1 MHGAGLTAGPVAVP
15 RQGGTLLRFVVRR
28 VVWAVPTLFIV
39 TFLVFVAIRIGTD
52 PVQSYLRLN
61 PRASQAKVQQYKE
74 VNGLVGSIPE
84 QYFRWLQNFLT
95 GDWPNSIKGNRPVWP
110 ELKAALANS
119 IVLGGIAVVIGV
131 TVGCTFGTIAA
142 LKQYS
147 KFDSAVS
154 TGSFVGLSIP
164 PFISAVLL
172 QLLFAVYFTEW
183 FNLKEPFLPT
193 SGIYPAG
200 QQGFDLWLRIKHLI
214 LPATVV
220 AIQVIAVYTRY
231 MRASL
236 LEVKN
241 SEYMRTAR
249 SKGIGERRVIWRH
262 AIRNAL
268 IPVTT
273 AAALE
278 VGAIVGGLIIT
289 ERIFQYRGMGD
300 FFLTAFE
307 NGDFPQLMPWMVIV
321 VVSVI
326 FFNLV
331 ADVTYAWLDPRIRLD

>member
-1 MHGAGLTAGPVAVP
+1 LFRFIVRRSLWAIP
-15 RQGGTLLRFVVRR
+15 TLL
-28 VVWAVPTLFIV
+28 IV

-52 PVQSYLRLN
+52 PVASYLRLN
-61 PRASQAKVQQYKE
+61 PRATEAKVQQYKE
-74 VNGLVGSIPE
+74 ANGLVGNIFQ
-84 QYFRWLQNFLT
+84 QYWNWLTNFVT
-95 GDWPNSIKGNRPVWP
+95 GDWGHSIKGNRPVWP
-110 ELKAALANS
+110 DIKNALANS
-119 IVLGGIAVVIGV
+119 IVLGGIATIVGI

-142 LKQYS
+142 LRQYS
-147 KFDSAVS
+147 KFDSAAS
-154 TGSFVGLSIP
+154 TGSFIGLSIP

-172 QLLFAVYFTEW
+172 QLLFCVYMTEW
-183 FNLKEPFLPT
+183 LGLSEPFLPT
-193 SGIYPAG
+193 SGVYPPG
-200 QQGFDLWLRIKHLI
+200 QQGFDLALRVRHLI
-214 LPATVV
+214 LPVTVV

-249 SKGIGERRVIWRH
+249 SKGISERRVIGKH

-289 ERIFQYRGMGD
+289 ERIFEYHGMGD
-300 FFLTAFE
+300 FFLTAFG
-307 NGDFPQLMPWMVIV
+307 NGDFPQLMPWTVIV
-321 VVSVI
+321 VISVI
-326 FFNLV
+326 LFNLV
-331 ADVTYAWLDPRIRLD
+331 ADVLYAWLDPRIRLD

>member
-1 MHGAGLTAGPVAVP
+1 M
-15 RQGGTLLRFVVRR
+15 LRFVVRR
-28 VVWAVPTLFIV
+28 LIWAIPTLFIV

-52 PVQSYLRLN
+52 PVASYLRLN
-61 PRASQAKVQQYKE
+61 PRASQAKVQQYRE
-74 VNGLVGSIPE
+74 INGLVGSIPE
-84 QYFRWLQNFLT
+84 QYFRWLGHFVT
-95 GDWPNSIKGNRPVWP
+95 GDWGTSIKGNRPVWP
-110 ELKAALANS
+110 ELKNALANS
-119 IVLGGIAVVIGV
+119 VVLGGLATFLGV
-131 TVGCTFGTIAA
+131 TIGCSFGTIAA
-142 LKQYS
+142 LRQYS

-172 QLLFAVYFTEW
+172 QLVFAVYFTRW
-183 FNLKEPFLPT
+183 FGLSKPFLPT
-193 SGIYPAG
+193 SGVYPPG
-200 QQGFDLWLRIKHLI
+200 HRGFDLWLRAKHLV
-214 LPATVV
+214 LPAIVV
-220 AIQVIAVYTRY
+220 SIQVIAVYTRY

-236 LEVKN
+236 LDVKN

-249 SKGIGERRVIWRH
+249 AKGISERRVVVRH

-289 ERIFQYRGMGD
+289 ERIFEYRGMGD

-307 NGDFPQLMPWMVIV
+307 NGDFPQLMPWMVLV
-321 VVSVI
+321 VISVI
-326 FFNLV
+326 AFNLI
-331 ADVTYAWLDPRIRLD
+331 ADVLYAWLDPRIRLD